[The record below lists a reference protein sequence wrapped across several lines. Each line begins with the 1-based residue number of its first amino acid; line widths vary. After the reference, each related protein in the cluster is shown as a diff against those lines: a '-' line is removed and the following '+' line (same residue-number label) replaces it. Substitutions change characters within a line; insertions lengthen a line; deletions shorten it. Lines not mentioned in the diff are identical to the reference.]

1 MKEVLFDKLVQAI
14 CDSVEI
20 CSNKSEIE
28 QFAID
33 SSIVCHDSKL
43 GTYTISTTSGP
54 LAVAIVQQPRS
65 FGFSFNVSDM
75 EDDVITLTIT
85 TCNSNQECTTVTSNA
100 PLEHSQVSVV
110 IIIIVSVVA
119 VIITIVIVIMSVLLA
134 LTLVWYKR

>member
-1 MKEVLFDKLVQAI
+1 MKEVLFDKLVQAV

-20 CSNKSEIE
+20 CSDKS

-33 SSIVCHDSKL
+33 SSIVCHDSTL

-54 LAVAIVQQPRS
+54 LAAAIVQQPRS
-65 FGFSFNVSDM
+65 FGFSFNVSDI

-85 TCNSNQECTTVTSNA
+85 TCNSIQECTTVTSNA

-110 IIIIVSVVA
+110 IIIISVVA
-119 VIITIVIVIMSVLLA
+119 VIITIVIVIMSVLIA

>member
-20 CSNKSEIE
+20 CSDKS

-33 SSIVCHDSKL
+33 SSIVCHDSTL

-54 LAVAIVQQPRS
+54 LAAAIVQQPRS
-65 FGFSFNVSDM
+65 FGFNVSDM

-85 TCNSNQECTTVTSNA
+85 TCNSIQKCTTVTSNT

>member
-85 TCNSNQECTTVTSNA
+85 TCNSIQECKTVTSNA
-100 PLEHSQVSVV
+100 PLEHSQV
-110 IIIIVSVVA
+110 IIIVSVVA
-119 VIITIVIVIMSVLLA
+119 VIITIVIVIISVLLA

>member
-1 MKEVLFDKLVQAI
+1 MKEVLFDKLAQAI

-28 QFAID
+28 QFD

-54 LAVAIVQQPRS
+54 LTAAIVQQSRS
-65 FGFSFNVSDM
+65 FSFSFNSSEM
-75 EDDVITLTIT
+75 EDDVITLTIII
-85 TCNSNQECTTVTSNA
+85 CVSNQECTTVTSNA

-110 IIIIVSVVA
+110 IIIISVVA
-119 VIITIVIVIMSVLLA
+119 VIITIAIVITSVLLA
-134 LTLVWYKR
+134 LTLVWCKR